1 MSGRCWLGGKRG
13 PSFKVLL
20 WVVGGRWWEAA
31 RALAPL
37 KTAGKA
43 VNKAWRLRLQQR
55 CRHARWSCRL
65 DGCGG
70 RGAGFSGRGGEWGW
84 CVGEEGGGFFGA
96 ASRRVGWVVTA

>member
-1 MSGRCWLGGKRG
+1 M
-13 PSFKVLL
+13 
-20 WVVGGRWWEAA
+20 VVGGRWWEAA

-43 VNKAWRLRLQQR
+43 VNKAWR
-55 CRHARWSCRL
+55 C
-65 DGCGG
+65 GCCSDAVTRVG
-70 RGAGFSGRGGEWGW
+70 RVVWMGEVGVGRVLSGMGGEWGW